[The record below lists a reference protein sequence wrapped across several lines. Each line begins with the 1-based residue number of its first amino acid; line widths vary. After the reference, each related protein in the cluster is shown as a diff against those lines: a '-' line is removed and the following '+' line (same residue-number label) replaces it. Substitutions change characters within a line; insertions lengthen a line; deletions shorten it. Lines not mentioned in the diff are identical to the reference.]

1 MSELTRL
8 LRLALDQEQ
17 PSKEVATRLVEIL
30 SRYAEAKPPVETIGG
45 VELGRI
51 LTTDGLIMTDYQF
64 TPADPFSP
72 WEGNSKH
79 EITLTTM
86 NSRQVGTPAGDLA
99 RMIDERLIVIFRVLM
114 EHGGFMSRAVVI
126 PNEG

>member
-1 MSELTRL
+1 MDELTRL

-17 PSKEVATRLVEIL
+17 PGKEVATRLVEIL
-30 SRYAEAKPPVETIGG
+30 SRYAEARPPVETLGG

-86 NSRQVGTPAGDLA
+86 NSREVDTPAGRLA
-99 RMIDERLIVIFRVLM
+99 RVIDERLCVIFQVLM
-114 EHGGFMSRAVVI
+114 EHGGFMSKSMVI
-126 PNEG
+126 P